1 MIFFRLS
8 NSCVCDDHIWDMSNK
23 YLWQNVIV
31 ISAYFFILS
40 VNGILDCKSY
50 TDLHF
55 TLVLYW
61 LILISN
67 LHIQLSIFHELLNCL
82 CKLLLCNIKYLLE
95 QSVAISANHLFTLIW
110 PDFRPL
116 NTREGCGV
124 SRWTSSTSLPNNTIS
139 VSFRN

>member
-1 MIFFRLS
+1 MFVTIIFG
-8 NSCVCDDHIWDMSNK
+8 MSNK

-40 VNGILDCKSY
+40 VNGILDCKSD

-61 LILISN
+61 LI
-67 LHIQLSIFHELLNCL
+67 HIQLSIFHELLNCL
-82 CKLLLCNIKYLLE
+82 CKLLLCNIKYLLA
-95 QSVAISANHLFTLIW
+95 QSITLSANPLFPLIC

-116 NTREGCGV
+116 NTLEG
-124 SRWTSSTSLPNNTIS
+124 
-139 VSFRN
+139 